1 MGYIYILTNKI
12 NSKKYVG
19 QTIQNDINMRWKQ
32 YKKIDKNSIGRCLY
46 NAIIKYGIKNFIFQI
61 ICICFDEDSN
71 KYEKEYIKKFNTIA
85 PYGYNLMEGGEN
97 SKHHPETIELIRSK
111 LKGRRT
117 CPITD
122 EIRKKLS
129 ESLKGEKNP
138 NYGKKMSDEQKKKI
152 SNTLIANHKM
162 SNTLIA
168 NNKMSDETKKKCIKY
183 LKLGS
188 EANRKKVGKY
198 DNNNNLLEEFDCVSE
213 ASNITKISRQGISKV
228 CNNIKPYKTAGGF
241 IWKFI

>member
-1 MGYIYILTNKI
+1 
-12 NSKKYVG
+12 
-19 QTIQNDINMRWKQ
+19 
-32 YKKIDKNSIGRCLY
+32 
-46 NAIIKYGIKNFIFQI
+46 
-61 ICICFDEDSN
+61 
-71 KYEKEYIKKFNTIA
+71 
-85 PYGYNLMEGGEN
+85 MEGGEN

-152 SNTLIANHKM
+152 SNTIIANHKM

-168 NNKMSDETKKKCIKY
+168 NHKMSDETKKKCIKY